1 MMSVEEV
8 EEHSREA
15 VELRKVLDDVS
26 AKNDS
31 QRLHQ
36 KVLHADIIRRIND
49 VRVCVYVYVCVCACM
64 YVCVCACV
72 FIKICV
78 CVCVCV
84 CVYVCVVEN

>member
-31 QRLHQ
+31 QRHHQ
-36 KVLHADIIRRIND
+36 KILHADIIRRIND
-49 VRVCVYVYVCVCACM
+49 VRV
-64 YVCVCACV
+64 
-72 FIKICV
+72 FV
-78 CVCVCV
+78 CVCV
-84 CVYVCVVEN
+84 

>member
-31 QRLHQ
+31 QRHHQ
-36 KVLHADIIRRIND
+36 KILHADIIRRIND
-49 VRVCVYVYVCVCACM
+49 VRM
-64 YVCVCACV
+64 YVVSFCL
-72 FIKICV
+72 
-78 CVCVCV
+78 
-84 CVYVCVVEN
+84 YVLVRVSVVGSEQL